1 MDDNKPDVQA
11 STLGSHALHWSAV
24 GDAICATNIRK
35 ARAVARS
42 TPYVSELLPIHRICT
57 TTTLCQDA
65 RNMLRT
71 KIQYI
76 AMNIETRRPLRIE
89 ALKLP
94 ISTVFP
100 PN

>member
-1 MDDNKPDVQA
+1 
-11 STLGSHALHWSAV
+11 
-24 GDAICATNIRK
+24 
-35 ARAVARS
+35 
-42 TPYVSELLPIHRICT
+42 
-57 TTTLCQDA
+57 
-65 RNMLRT
+65 MLRT